1 RGQRQWICGSPH
13 LAAKDGK
20 CMASSIDS
28 QQAGDCR
35 VLGWGKTTGGAT
47 AAFPAAPVTLEE
59 AEGCG
64 LYFRFMFAYDPR
76 VSKAGNS
83 IVIAAAII
91 AAIRLAR
98 EEKIE
103 VSSPTRNRPG
113 PF

>member
-1 RGQRQWICGSPH
+1 MVMRRPKPGREERQVHGLIHRFRDWLS
-13 LAAKDGK
+13 A
-20 CMASSIDS
+20 

-35 VLGWGKTTGGAT
+35 VLGWGKTTLGAT

-64 LYFRFMFAYDPR
+64 LYALCSPISPS
-76 VSKAGNS
+76 VKSGNS

-103 VSSPTRNRPG
+103 VSSPARNRPG